1 MGLEKVDFLWY
12 AKRVTLGA
20 TIGYFAGI
28 ATYLLE
34 NAVLTGTLLGGGVV
48 AP

>member
-1 MGLEKVDFLWY
+1 V
-12 AKRVTLGA
+12 GA